1 MLTKDDV
8 IHGKIEYRWETEYP
22 LYNDAEVYD
31 DFLKYQLDSTG
42 ICILDETL
50 PMLLIE
56 EENIIFEVFV
66 VNKDKHTHI
75 LNINVL

>member
-56 EENIIFEVFV
+56 EDIIFEVTL
-66 VNKDKHTHI
+66 VNKDKFIHI
-75 LNINVL
+75 IDIETL

>member
-8 IHGKIEYRWETEYP
+8 IYGKIEYRWDTEYP
-22 LYNDAEVYD
+22 LYNDAEVYE
-31 DFLKYQLDSTG
+31 DFLKNQLDSTG

-56 EENIIFEVFV
+56 EENIVFEVTCI
-66 VNKDKHTHI
+66 NNDKYTHI
-75 LNINVL
+75 LNIDVL